1 MKKTNRN
8 RMYPYWYAAIFFCL
22 LLTLFSLIF
31 VSCRARGSEDP
42 ELSATADVTA
52 NPDAT
57 GSIANPDASTPPTD
71 PNGTENPQ
79 GIETEPPTPE
89 STTPPPTT
97 LEETEDMGDE
107 YWSSITFLGDSTT
120 HGLEVAG
127 FVEKRQVWLPD
138 NKTLTLGR
146 HNIDKI
152 VDPETGEEMFLR
164 DIAALRKP
172 ELMVITLGVNGIS
185 FLTENGFKAEYTDL
199 LETIMEASPD
209 TKIIIN
215 TIYPIANSWKY
226 QQDINN
232 NKIDAANGWL
242 LSIAETVGVRYMCSN
257 TVLKNEYGILAE
269 NAHGGD
275 GLHLNSASFEKV
287 VKYIRT
293 HGYR

>member
-1 MKKTNRN
+1 MKKSNRI
-8 RMYPYWYAAIFFCL
+8 YPYWYAAIFFCL

-31 VSCRARGSEDP
+31 VSCRARDAGAPD
-42 ELSATADVTA
+42 LSATSDVSGA
-52 NPDAT
+52 PDAT
-57 GSIANPDASTPPTD
+57 GNVGDPDGSAPPADPDNPD
-71 PNGTENPQ
+71 NPIQ
-79 GIETEPPTPE
+79 ETEPPTPE
-89 STTPPPTT
+89 PTTPPPTT

-107 YWSSITFLGDSTT
+107 YFNNITFLGDSTT
-120 HGLEVAG
+120 YGLQVAG
-127 FVEKRQVWLPD
+127 FLNSNQVWTPG

-172 ELMVITLGVNGIS
+172 ELMVITLGVNGIA
-185 FLTENGFKAEYTDL
+185 FLTENGFKAEYTNL
-199 LETIMEASPD
+199 LDTIMEVSPD

-215 TIYPIANSWKY
+215 TLYPVANSWKY

-232 NKIDAANGWL
+232 NKIDAANEWL
-242 LSIAETVGVRYMCSN
+242 LSVAEAAGVRYMCSN
-257 TVLKNEYGILAE
+257 TVLKNEYGVLAE
-269 NAHGGD
+269 NAHSGD
-275 GLHLNSASFEKV
+275 GLHLSSASCEKV